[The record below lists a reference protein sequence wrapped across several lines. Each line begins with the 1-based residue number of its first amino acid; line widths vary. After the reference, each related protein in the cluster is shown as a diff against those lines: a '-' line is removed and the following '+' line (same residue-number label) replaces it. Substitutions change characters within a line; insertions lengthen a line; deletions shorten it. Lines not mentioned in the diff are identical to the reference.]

1 MIEGQNISNVQ
12 PIQNNLN
19 QSVNLANDPEL
30 YPTMK
35 KVIEKS
41 KEKVLFDNKKEEQEK
56 LEEEEKAKEKEK
68 EKESIPKSGSI
79 SAKRKI
85 DYTRLNDEFKDIFN
99 KENANINDTRRNLIH
114 LIILTAVVNCIT
126 WEIDCLFLNACYD
139 EYIEMIRWI
148 SRSLFP
154 CIIISIILLYL
165 IYVSVN
171 YLKKIPFIICII
183 IYALLSIY
191 IFVFGVIS
199 LAKGSKREIDST
211 IIKDLT
217 RYEILYYNNGSE
229 NPSKEDAENSIKN
242 KFKFKM
248 VFTGVLDLVISLLGA
263 IVVITSVV
271 FNSYLS
277 QTTFD
282 WRPPLRSHVRISR
295 IKKAI
300 ELYTQNSESFINVF
314 RAENPHYQFDGFEN
328 KDKDMNRFGRVR
340 GMMEG
345 SMDQSREKKDNSNS
359 IVQNRNNNNNIDNEN
374 DINNNEEEIF
384 LPKARKRKLKNIN
397 NIESNNDDK
406 NNIKNEKENEIN
418 TNSNNI
424 INNKVENNE
433 DNKEESKEEKKEDN
447 KEDI

>member
-1 MIEGQNISNVQ
+1 M
-12 PIQNNLN
+12 
-19 QSVNLANDPEL
+19 
-30 YPTMK
+30 
-35 KVIEKS
+35 
-41 KEKVLFDNKKEEQEK
+41 
-56 LEEEEKAKEKEK
+56 
-68 EKESIPKSGSI
+68 
-79 SAKRKI
+79 
-85 DYTRLNDEFKDIFN
+85 
-99 KENANINDTRRNLIH
+99 
-114 LIILTAVVNCIT
+114 VV
-126 WEIDCLFLNACYD
+126 
-139 EYIEMIRWI
+139 
-148 SRSLFP
+148 
-154 CIIISIILLYL
+154 
-165 IYVSVN
+165 
-171 YLKKIPFIICII
+171 
-183 IYALLSIY
+183 
-191 IFVFGVIS
+191 
-199 LAKGSKREIDST
+199 
-211 IIKDLT
+211 
-217 RYEILYYNNGSE
+217 
-229 NPSKEDAENSIKN
+229 
-242 KFKFKM
+242 
-248 VFTGVLDLVISLLGA
+248 TGVLDLFISLLGA

-433 DNKEESKEEKKEDN
+433 DNKEDSKEEKKEDN